1 MRAKLTWKEKME
13 FVGECSGKTVAMD
26 SKPPLGSGNGMT
38 PKELVALGIA
48 GCTAMD
54 VISLMRKHKQN
65 VESFEVFTEVI
76 QTEGSH
82 PVVFKDVSLVYD
94 FKGQVEVE
102 RAKEAVE
109 LSQSKYCG
117 VSAMISKVAPIHYK
131 IVVNGSEVAEG
142 QAHFSI

>member
-1 MRAKLTWKEKME
+1 MKAKITWKEKME
-13 FVGECSGKTVAMD
+13 FVGECGGKTLSLD

-48 GCTAMD
+48 GCTGMD
-54 VISLMRKHKQN
+54 VISLMRKYKQN
-65 VESFEVFTEVI
+65 VESFEVYADVV

-82 PVVFKDVSLVYD
+82 PVVFKDVSLVYE
-94 FKGQVEVE
+94 FKGQVEVD

-117 VSAMISKVAPIHYK
+117 VSAMIAKIAPIHYK
-131 IVVNGSEVAEG
+131 IVINGSEMAQG